1 MKRRKLKQRRA
12 CLVLENDISFQG
24 KKDVSIE
31 IISFIVL
38 CLKLITQINNNQRY
52 LTEEQGKVLENTE
65 SIIYFIF
72 YLTEKELFH
81 F

>member
-1 MKRRKLKQRRA
+1 M
-12 CLVLENDISFQG
+12 ENDISFQG